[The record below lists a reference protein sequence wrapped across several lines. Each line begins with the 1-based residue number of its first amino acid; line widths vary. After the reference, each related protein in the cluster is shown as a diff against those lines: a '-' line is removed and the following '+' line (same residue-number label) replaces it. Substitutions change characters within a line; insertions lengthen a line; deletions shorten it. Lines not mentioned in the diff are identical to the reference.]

1 MEMSMADLDTLLSSA
16 QGGRLIDNLA
26 QRFGLSDAQVESAI
40 KALAPALSFGV
51 EKAVESP
58 EGFEKVVACLGAARD
73 CCAHDHAEAAVAEDS
88 VARGNSAVLSLF
100 GSQDNTS
107 QILQAASQQS
117 GVPVDI
123 LGQLMPIIASVLLSG
138 LNKTVNEQG
147 LGGLLGQLA
156 SSGALGNILGQVLGG
171 GAPAGQGGRSGG
183 AAGGGLGDILGQVL
197 GGGQP
202 PRPAPRGEPAGGPGG
217 GLLGSI
223 LGGLLGG
230 GGPRPRGGP
239 AADPL
244 GGGRAP
250 SSGRDPLETAAASGG
265 AGGLDPAAVQDA
277 INRIRETLQIG
288 QGGAAAPSAQGGG
301 QSELEKI
308 LGQLLG
314 GRKA

>member
-1 MEMSMADLDTLLSSA
+1 MADLDTLLSSA

-58 EGFEKVVACLGAARD
+58 EGFEKVVACLGAAQD
-73 CCAHDHAEAAVAEDS
+73 CCAHDHAEAAVADDAI
-88 VARGNSAVLSLF
+88 ARGNSAVLSLF
-100 GSQDNTS
+100 GSQDNTG

-123 LGQLMPIIASVLLSG
+123 LSQLMPIIASVLLSG

-147 LGGLLGQLA
+147 LGGILGQLA

-197 GGGQP
+197 GGG
-202 PRPAPRGEPAGGPGG
+202 
-217 GLLGSI
+217 
-223 LGGLLGG
+223 
-230 GGPRPRGGP
+230 GPRPRGGP

-265 AGGLDPAAVQDA
+265 AGGLDPAAVQEA

-288 QGGAAAPSAQGGG
+288 QGGAAASPAQGGG